1 MERGKLSPKAGSK
14 KIRKLYHLEPQDVA
28 FIREYAQKRKISES
42 EVIRLSV
49 RKLQEEV
56 KADPFKELLGS
67 VRAGNGQAVRHD
79 EAIYE

>member
-1 MERGKLSPKAGSK
+1 MGKSKLFVKAGPK

-49 RKLQEEV
+49 KRLQEEV

-67 VRAGNGQAVRHD
+67 VRAGDGQAVRHD